1 MSVAN
6 RVAVHIV
13 PAPYPAALTIPHT
26 SWRCALACDGHIPL
40 ARPVIH
46 IGRMEGNDIV
56 LDDHLVS
63 RHHAVIRWSP
73 NGYELE
79 DLGAANGTYVQGHR
93 IHGSV
98 LLAPAQTIRIGNTEL
113 LFQVLP
119 EAGAAEHVQAV
130 APKPPAPRG
139 GNATHAGRSEPP
151 AAPPRHRPE
160 AMWAGDTVT
169 HTSAP
174 PLRSAPATPAPAV
187 SQSTYFDAMARQ
199 PESGLA
205 RLLRTQGRKNYWR
218 VFLLG
223 LVAYFAVSL
232 VLLHTSNLHLVP
244 LQMLLASALI
254 PVVFVI
260 FCWEQNAFADMP
272 PAVVGVT
279 FMSGAILGISI
290 AAMVEPLLLPLASHR
305 GIGNV
310 GLTLALLIGLCEETA
325 KVVSVAWFLRDRR
338 IRSELDGLILGA
350 AAGMGFA
357 ALETAGYG
365 FVAFLSSYAYAASTP
380 GVTMQLAI
388 DTGIHE
394 MNARLL
400 IRMSMAIFGHG
411 VWTAIVC
418 AAIWRERGQSVFRL
432 TPGVLGVFAA
442 AVGLHALWDWSPLS
456 ALLPSGTDSSVAM
469 LASLAVQIGWYIVVG
484 ALGLFLLRFFLRE
497 SLRRAKLG
505 PLAPPPEPV
514 FQALLADTFGRPAG
528 AGALAAVDAF
538 ALRTSD
544 SRRHTPALATARRP
558 VAYCRRCGLSY
569 MTDASACSR
578 CGDPLIPLA

>member
-1 MSVAN
+1 MLEATARQTPLPSSDTRSRRMRMSVAN
-6 RVAVHIV
+6 RIAVHIV

-63 RHHAVIRWSP
+63 RHHAVIRWSS

-93 IHGSV
+93 IHGQV
-98 LLAPAQTIRIGNTEL
+98 LLAPAQTIRIGNREL
-113 LFQVLP
+113 LSQLLR
-119 EAGAAEHVQAV
+119 EEGAAEHVRAV
-130 APKPPAPRG
+130 APRPRAPRG
-139 GNATHAGRSEPP
+139 GNATRAGMSEPP

-160 AMWAGDTVT
+160 AMWAGDAVT

-174 PLRSAPATPAPAV
+174 PLRSAPATVAPAV

-290 AAMVEPLLLPLASHR
+290 AAMVEPVLLPLASLR
-305 GIGNV
+305 SIGNIE
-310 GLTLALLIGLCEETA
+310 LTTALLIGLCEETA
-325 KVVSVAWFLRDRR
+325 KVVAVAWFLRDRR

-365 FVAFLSSYAYAASTP
+365 FVTFLTNFEIAASTP
-380 GVTMQLAI
+380 AVTLQFAI
-388 DTGIHE
+388 GTGIHD
-394 MNARLL
+394 MNVQLL
-400 IRMSMAIFGHG
+400 LRMSLAIFGHG
-411 VWTAIVC
+411 VWTAIVG
-418 AAIWRERGQSVFRL
+418 AAIWRERGQSTFRL
-432 TPGVLGVFAA
+432 TSGVVAAFAA
-442 AVGLHALWDWSPLS
+442 AVGLHALWDWSPVA
-456 ALLPSGTDSSVAM
+456 ALQPSRMDSSIAM
-469 LASLAVQIGWYIVVG
+469 IAAWAVQIGWYLVVG
-484 ALGLFLLRFFLRE
+484 AVGLFLLRFFLRE
-497 SLRRAKLG
+497 SLQRAKLG
-505 PLAPPPEPV
+505 PLAPPPAPL
-514 FQALLADTFGRPAG
+514 FQALLADTFGRPADTG
-528 AGALAAVDAF
+528 YRAAVDASN
-538 ALRTSD
+538 ALAARTSI
-544 SRRHTPALATARRP
+544 
-558 VAYCRRCGLSY
+558 VCR
-569 MTDASACSR
+569 
-578 CGDPLIPLA
+578 